1 MAERE
6 PLSSVDTAWLRM
18 DRPSNL
24 MVVCGMMTFADR
36 LRLEQ
41 VKQVIDTRMLC
52 FHRFRQRVIDE
63 GGNAVWETDP
73 GFDLDWHVR
82 HMALSAKEGA
92 LEEAVSGLIST
103 PLDPSKPMWQ
113 FHLIDDA
120 AGGSVIV
127 MRIHHCYGDGF
138 ALTHVVACM
147 TDADAAK
154 PHLPAEDFSEHSK
167 RAAWE
172 HMLGPVTQAV
182 GDTMRSALLLY
193 QTGLDWMVRPSHA
206 IGFAMTGA
214 QLASEAAF
222 IAGMR
227 PDSPTRFKGALGVM
241 KRAAW
246 AEPLSLFEVKAIS
259 EAFGCSI
266 NDVLIS
272 CVTGALRSYLL
283 EQGDSVDDVEVR
295 ALVPVNLRPAGP
307 VTQLGNDFGLVF
319 LSLPLGVEDPLARIA
334 EVKKRMAQL
343 KHSRQ
348 PLVALGILAGM
359 GMAPS
364 ALRDKVLEA
373 LAANASAVITNV
385 RGAAEA
391 RYFAGKRITRQIFW
405 VPQSGGIGM
414 GISILSYAGQVDFG
428 VVTDARRVPDPGA
441 IVRRFS
447 AEFDALLLSALLAP
461 WPGEGEGE
469 GEAAP
474 DAVAIESESGFAAA
488 PNLLKKN

>member
-1 MAERE
+1 
-6 PLSSVDTAWLRM
+6 
-18 DRPSNL
+18 
-24 MVVCGMMTFADR
+24 
-36 LRLEQ
+36 
-41 VKQVIDTRMLC
+41 
-52 FHRFRQRVIDE
+52 
-63 GGNAVWETDP
+63 
-73 GFDLDWHVR
+73 
-82 HMALSAKEGA
+82 
-92 LEEAVSGLIST
+92 
-103 PLDPSKPMWQ
+103 
-113 FHLIDDA
+113 
-120 AGGSVIV
+120 
-127 MRIHHCYGDGF
+127 
-138 ALTHVVACM
+138 VVACM

-206 IGFAMTGA
+206 IGFAMSGA